1 MTTSQG
7 YRSQISPR
15 YESDFPQWGAALGQW
30 GYDLEHDD
38 MMDADAYDR
47 RRMERDGWTADCW
60 DGR

>member
-15 YESDFPQWGAALGQW
+15 YESDFPQWGF
-30 GYDLEHDD
+30 DLEHDD
-38 MMDADAYDR
+38 LMDADAYDR
-47 RRMERDGWTADCW
+47 RRMERDGWQTAHW